1 MLDTELAAG
10 GALRL
15 VPGEDVARAK
25 RELPISDEDT
35 LAKPTLQ
42 RLHANPGA
50 DLVVLGS
57 YATVPKDGKNR
68 IRLDIRLQ
76 DTSTGE
82 TVAEESL
89 TGTEDALFEMA
100 SEAGTRLRQS
110 IGLNSISADETTSAR
125 ASLPENPEAV
135 RVYTQ
140 GRAKLWNFD
149 YLGARELLVKAVA
162 ADPNYPLAHSALS
175 EAWWHLGYE
184 AKARAEAQ
192 RALELSTHLPEEER
206 LLVESQYRRAVE
218 DWPRS
223 VEACQSLFHLFPRT
237 LSELR
242 QLPSPMGDDP
252 RIDMLEAS
260 ALLNSDLSK
269 ARATAKRAIAKA
281 TAQGSHVLVA
291 WTYGTLCQQGP
302 AMSTSTAEAI
312 ADCESARQT
321 AVAVG
326 DRNGTAIALNN
337 LAAMYYQMGELA
349 RAEQVFLQT
358 MKQFREIGNLDG
370 VATVMSNLG
379 GARFSQ
385 GDLIQAKKYFEDAI
399 PNYQAVEDHEGV
411 ALALNNLGDVSRQS
425 GELDAAKIN
434 YDQGMV
440 TARQIDN
447 KSAEAYVL
455 SGEGDVLYDRG
466 ELAAARKSY
475 EESFALRTQLGEKQ
489 AAGET
494 QVAMA
499 LISIDE
505 HYAADAENVL
515 RQCREQFHEGQQAD
529 DELAAATALIYALL
543 SQAKLAEAQQ
553 EIARATPLAKK
564 SQNRV
569 SRLQFS
575 LAAARVVLSSDKP
588 EGAREPLEQL
598 LREAHKAGFL
608 GLEFETRLAHAE
620 LEKKSGHSAA
630 AQSQF
635 SALQT
640 AARAKGFGRIARKA
654 AEQT

>member
-1 MLDTELAAG
+1 VSTTDEL
-10 GALRL
+10 
-15 VPGEDVARAK
+15 
-25 RELPISDEDT
+25 
-35 LAKPTLQ
+35 
-42 RLHANPGA
+42 
-50 DLVVLGS
+50 
-57 YATVPKDGKNR
+57 
-68 IRLDIRLQ
+68 
-76 DTSTGE
+76 
-82 TVAEESL
+82 
-89 TGTEDALFEMA
+89 
-100 SEAGTRLRQS
+100 
-110 IGLNSISADETTSAR
+110 
-125 ASLPENPEAV
+125 
-135 RVYTQ
+135 
-140 GRAKLWNFD
+140 
-149 YLGARELLVKAVA
+149 
-162 ADPNYPLAHSALS
+162 
-175 EAWWHLGYE
+175 
-184 AKARAEAQ
+184 
-192 RALELSTHLPEEER
+192 
-206 LLVESQYRRAVE
+206 
-218 DWPRS
+218 
-223 VEACQSLFHLFPRT
+223 RT

-489 AAGET
+489 AA
-494 QVAMA
+494 
-499 LISIDE
+499 
-505 HYAADAENVL
+505 DAENVL